1 MLSSFVGFISR
12 VISLVSFSFPFSI
25 CFFDVFMCACLF
37 VVLFHMR
44 VFWLRFRSLIVLRQK
59 HDHVA
64 CGGGKS
70 TAELGLQETQKT
82 HIFNTY
88 AFPGAKGMQCGNT
101 FAFHGHSFV
110 FMRIHMRV
118 PMFFWIH
125 MPKAWMFCVE
135 VNLGGNTF

>member
-12 VISLVSFSFPFSI
+12 VISLVSFPFHFQYVFLMFLCVPGYLS
-25 CFFDVFMCACLF
+25 CFSACVF
-37 VVLFHMR
+37 
-44 VFWLRFRSLIVLRQK
+44 FWLRFRNLIVLRQK

-70 TAELGLQETQKT
+70 TAELGLQETQKK

-118 PMFFWIH
+118 PMFFWKH
-125 MPKAWMFCVE
+125 MPIAWMFCVE
-135 VNLGGNTF
+135 VNLSGNTF